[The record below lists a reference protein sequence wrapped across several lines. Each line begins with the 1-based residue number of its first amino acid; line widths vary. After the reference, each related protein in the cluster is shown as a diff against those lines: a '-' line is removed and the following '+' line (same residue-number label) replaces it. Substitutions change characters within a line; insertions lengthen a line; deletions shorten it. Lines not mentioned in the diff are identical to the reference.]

1 MLRAA
6 PEKSHQGKYPALDK
20 ISSHNVSQWAAEI
33 DMKLAPFGPSIV
45 RPKQLPPSVFDQAFR
60 YTLLAPG
67 WCSDNIAKGA
77 SDFVIS
83 NGGTAAAAIKLA

>member
-6 PEKSHQGKYPALDK
+6 PEKSKSKYPALDK
-20 ISSHNVSQWAAEI
+20 ISAHNVSQWAAEI

-45 RPKQLPPSVFDQAFR
+45 RPKQLPPPVLDQAFW

-67 WCSDNIAKGA
+67 WCRDNVAKGR
-77 SDFVIS
+77 
-83 NGGTAAAAIKLA
+83 LRLRLLP